1 MSESFSVS
9 ALVGISASR
18 AYKGAESEFKTGRL
32 CNGFLIAVCRF
43 VCVIGYITVI
53 TVFASIGCISDSL

>member
-1 MSESFSVS
+1 MSESFSVI
-9 ALVGISASR
+9 ALVGITANG
-18 AYKGAESEFKTGRL
+18 AYKGAESEFKTSRL
-32 CNGFLIAVCRF
+32 CYGFLIVVCRF